1 MYITKLICTSVYKR
15 NNDLYTVVEKKQHA
29 WNSLCVFICKYIVRI
44 NSLVKL
50 DINQNLINKTKYN
63 KNSSKYLNYVKLFQ
77 EHKQWENK
85 FSSN

>member
-15 NNDLYTVVEKKQHA
+15 NNDLYTVGEKKTT
-29 WNSLCVFICKYIVRI
+29 SLKFIMCFYLQVYCK
-44 NSLVKL
+44 NKFFGKL

-77 EHKQWENK
+77 EHKQ
-85 FSSN
+85 